1 MKIHKQFVDNFG
13 GKTLVYKTE
22 KNTWIKTTNK
32 IKNPEKFIDEYSKFK
47 TLYELGPKIIDYSVE
62 LNEDVEVGMN
72 NWPIFTFEMT
82 NIEGDIFGN
91 VYDEIDVSRR
101 MFYY

>member
-32 IKNPEKFIDEYSKFK
+32 IKNPEKFID
-47 TLYELGPKIIDYSVE
+47 
-62 LNEDVEVGMN
+62 
-72 NWPIFTFEMT
+72 
-82 NIEGDIFGN
+82 
-91 VYDEIDVSRR
+91 
-101 MFYY
+101 